1 MARGAS
7 HLAGGHALTTCVRRP
22 RLLLHGGAL
31 LLAALAAACGKDEAD
46 ATARPKSDAPRAVRL
61 VRADAGS
68 LPRTIVATG
77 TLAAEDQVVLNTEV
91 AGRLTELPVD
101 LGSVVRAGDVVAVLD
116 LVDFQLRV
124 EQARTAL
131 AQARA
136 RLGVPRDGS
145 ADVIDAERTALVR
158 QARAVLEQAQR
169 QRDRLSSLERDGIL
183 SKAELDKADADYR
196 VAEARLQE
204 AFEEVRNRQALIAE
218 RGAALRLAEQGLGDA
233 TLRAP
238 FDGVVRERHL
248 SIGGYLDVGA
258 PVATIVRIHPLRLRL
273 AVPEREA
280 ASVRVGQPVR
290 LRPEGHDAAVEG
302 TVVRQ
307 SPAVDESTRTLL
319 VEAEVPNREG
329 ALRPGAFAT
338 AEIVVDPEQPA
349 VLVPATA
356 LTTFAG
362 VTKVMSVA
370 DGRVVERRVRVGRRV
385 GDRVEVLEGLSAGEP
400 VVDEPGSLTAG
411 QAIAAE

>member
-1 MARGAS
+1 VRHETQGGRAASGA
-7 HLAGGHALTTCVRRP
+7 V
-22 RLLLHGGAL
+22 AL
-31 LLAALAAACGKDEAD
+31 LIALLTGGCDKDLAD
-46 ATARPKSDAPRAVRL
+46 ATGRPAEETPRSVRT
-61 VRADAGS
+61 VRAEGGR
-68 LPRTIVATG
+68 LPRTVVATG
-77 TLAAEDQVVLNTEV
+77 ALAAEDQVVLNTKV
-91 AGRLTELPVD
+91 AGRLAELPVD

-116 LVDFQLRV
+116 LTDFRLRV

-145 ADVIDAERTALVR
+145 ADVILPESTALVR

-169 QRDRLSSLERDGIL
+169 QRERLASLQRDGIL
-183 SKAELDKADADYR
+183 SKAELDQADADFR

-204 AFEEVRNRQALIAE
+204 ALEEVRNRQALVAE
-218 RGAALRLAEQGLGDA
+218 RRAALNLAEQSLADA
-233 TLRAP
+233 TMRAP
-238 FDGVVRERHL
+238 FDGAVRERHL

-258 PVATIVRIHPLRLRL
+258 PVVTIVRIHPLRLRL

-290 LRPEGHDAAVEG
+290 LRPEGHEAAVDG
-302 TVVRQ
+302 TVVRL

-319 VEAEVPNREG
+319 VEAEVPNTDG
-329 ALRPGAFAT
+329 SLRPGAFAT

-349 VLVPATA
+349 ILVPASA

-362 VTKVMSVA
+362 VNKVLGVV
-370 DGRVVERRVRVGRRV
+370 DGKVVEKRIQVGRRV
-385 GDRVEVLEGLSAGEP
+385 GDRVEVLAG
-400 VVDEPGSLTAG
+400 LTAG
-411 QAIAAE
+411 EAIVAEPGNLAAGQPVIAD